1 MSKSMVTYIAT
12 HETKS
17 PLSHSEIVEDGIEP
31 LKEHFALKLLSK
43 AQEQLGVIPDGTPG
57 ATTEERLSDYGYT
70 ITSKTSTL
78 HIPN

>member
-17 PLSHSEIVEDGIEP
+17 PLRHSEIVENGIEP
-31 LKEHFALKLLSK
+31 SKEHFARQLVIK
-43 AQEQLGVIPDGTPG
+43 AQDELGIIPDGFPG
-57 ATTEERLSDYGYT
+57 ATPEERLRDYGYT

-78 HIPN
+78 HITN